1 MNIDFNDPQTL
12 YIIGGAVF
20 CFIALMLWRI
30 LRKER
35 DPLPEPD
42 PKCIWHCEVLK
53 VDKIYDGDTFFA
65 HVKGHKPID
74 GKPASIR
81 IRGIDT
87 PEMKDNRPAVK
98 KKAEQA
104 KALVEAEFA
113 AARKI
118 HLYNVSTAD
127 KYGRILA
134 TVFCDRKDLAKMLL
148 RKKLAKS
155 YDGGT
160 KKAWK

>member
-1 MNIDFNDPQTL
+1 MNIDLNNPQTL
-12 YIIGGAVF
+12 YVIAGAVF
-20 CFIALMLWRI
+20 CLTGLILWRM

-35 DPLPEPD
+35 DPLPEPE
-42 PKCIWHCEVLK
+42 PNCIWHCEVAK

-74 GKPASIR
+74 GKPVGIR
-81 IRGIDT
+81 VRGVDT
-87 PEMKDNRPAVK
+87 PEMKDKRPAVK

-113 AARKI
+113 SARKI
-118 HLYNVSTAD
+118 HLYNVNMND
-127 KYGRILA
+127 KYGRMLA
-134 TVFCDRKDLAKMLL
+134 TVFCDRKDLAKMLI

>member
-1 MNIDFNDPQTL
+1 MNIDLNNPQTL
-12 YIIGGAVF
+12 YIIAGAVF
-20 CFIALMLWRI
+20 CFVALFLWRM

-35 DPLPEPD
+35 DPLPELD
-42 PKCIWHCEVLK
+42 PNCIWHCEVVK

-74 GKPASIR
+74 GKPVGIR

-87 PEMKDNRPAVK
+87 PEMKDRRPAVK
-98 KKAEQA
+98 KKAEAA

-118 HLYNVSTAD
+118 HLYNVSMTD
-127 KYGRILA
+127 KYGRMLA

-155 YDGGT
+155 YDGGA
-160 KKAWK
+160 KKVWK

>member
-1 MNIDFNDPQTL
+1 MNIDLNNPQTL

-20 CFIALMLWRI
+20 CIIAFFVWRM
-30 LRKER
+30 LRKEY
-35 DPLPEPD
+35 DPLPEHD

-53 VDKIYDGDTFFA
+53 LDKVYDGDTFYA

-74 GKPASIR
+74 KKPVAIR

-98 KKAEQA
+98 RKAEQA

-118 HLYNVSTAD
+118 HLYNVSLND
-127 KYGRILA
+127 KYGRMLA
-134 TVFCDRKDLAKMLL
+134 TVFCDRKNLAKMLL
-148 RKKLAKS
+148 KKRLAKS

-160 KKAWK
+160 KKEWK